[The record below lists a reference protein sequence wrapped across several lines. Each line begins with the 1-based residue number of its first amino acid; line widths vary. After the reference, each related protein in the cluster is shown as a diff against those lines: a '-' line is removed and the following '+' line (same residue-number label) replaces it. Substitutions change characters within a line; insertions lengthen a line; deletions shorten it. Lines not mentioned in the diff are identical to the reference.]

1 MTIAG
6 IVGDFGAGKTST
18 LTYLLW
24 YNYIR
29 GKKIYA
35 NYSLFYPLQFTKIK
49 SIEEVRDI
57 WHEGIFGADE
67 LWFWL
72 NARCSMSKVSKELIR
87 IISRA
92 RKRGNDLLY
101 TAQTFRQIDVIL
113 RYWTDFILV
122 PSLNKSGTI
131 CKVEWYYKDNFEKRL
146 YGYMIR
152 PFKIIAYQP
161 LPIFFLYDHREE
173 IDIMEEEKPEPKPK
187 KIKPPKPKK
196 IPFKTQPVDVTWT
209 DL

>member
-6 IVGDFGAGKTST
+6 VVGDFGAGKTCT

-24 YNYIR
+24 HNFLR
-29 GKKIYA
+29 GKKIYT
-35 NYSLFYPLQFTKIK
+35 NYNLFPPFEWEKIG
-49 SIEEVRDI
+49 SIEEVRDE

-72 NARCSMSKVSKELIR
+72 NARCSMSKVNKELVR

-92 RKRGNDLLY
+92 RKRGNDLLF

-122 PSLNKSGTI
+122 PSLNRSETI
-131 CKVEWYYKDNFEKRL
+131 CKVEWYYKDSFESR
-146 YGYMIR
+146 YMGRFPR
-152 PFKIIAYQP
+152 PFKIIAYHT
-161 LPIFFLYDHREE
+161 LPIFYLYDHREE
-173 IDIMEEEKPEPKPK
+173 IDVIEPLKEKKEVKQSKEK
-187 KIKPPKPKK
+187 KNS
-196 IPFKTQPVDVTWT
+196 
-209 DL
+209 